1 MVEIYREHLRVVH
14 DRRRPS
20 VTRAALYFVAP
31 RSLRCACRVVHISS
45 DLRIFEHRDISV
57 PCLSLSRVSD
67 SRTEYFTCMSPRPT
81 TLVFTVYPHYTVASQ
96 QTARRR
102 RARPTCPDL
111 GSCKSCPR
119 GPLHRR
125 ERAYAGSPNMKVDDI
140 GTLYPVSTYNSPLF
154 LYTVRCLRGPR
165 AS

>member
-67 SRTEYFTCMSPRPT
+67 SRTEYFT
-81 TLVFTVYPHYTVASQ
+81 VYMYVTSSHYFSLY
-96 QTARRR
+96 RL
-102 RARPTCPDL
+102 P
-111 GSCKSCPR
+111 
-119 GPLHRR
+119 
-125 ERAYAGSPNMKVDDI
+125 
-140 GTLYPVSTYNSPLF
+140 TLYGSISADSTPSPGPADVSRSWF
-154 LYTVRCLRGPR
+154 LQELSSWST
-165 AS
+165 ASKGARVCG